1 MNEGDRLK
9 RILVLCLVV
18 LMMAGCAKE
27 EKTVNRA
34 VFAWEGV
41 EEADEQLL
49 ENYRIDTIFMDI
61 NHYSSIPGYNIYLL
75 AGDPSWG
82 VDDMEQVVEE
92 AEEKRAD
99 GVLFDIEGNYVTLAS
114 NLSLLESDLPIYVCM
129 PFWLDEDIDAQDL
142 SLDQG
147 LIATIKTLMRKGEA
161 NQLKNGRKMVLDEFT
176 SDENR
181 YSGVEEERKAYLE
194 AMCDNILESLDHD
207 CSPGELTFINGS
219 ENRWK
224 CIAEKIKSGEKIGDV
239 YHQGGVEKFCELFE
253 KDYLE
258 YFERIQQ
265 DDSILRDIVSNFI
278 GRLMV
283 DYLFASNKK

>member
-27 EKTVNRA
+27 EKTVKRA

-41 EEADEQLL
+41 EEADKQLL

-61 NHYSSIPGYNIYLL
+61 NHYSAIPGYNIYLL
-75 AGDPSWG
+75 AGDPSWR

-129 PFWLDEDIDAQDL
+129 PFWLDEELQEQIIKEVDGVVVMNYSKGNERLNIQKTIEMAEKCGKVILTAYELQPVGEYGLEEYNTYHDDGLDAVEKNYEEQFGGTDV
-142 SLDQG
+142 G
-147 LIATIKTLMRKGEA
+147 IAFHNLNMMR
-161 NQLKNGRKMVLDEFT
+161 
-176 SDENR
+176 
-181 YSGVEEERKAYLE
+181 
-194 AMCDNILESLDHD
+194 
-207 CSPGELTFINGS
+207 ELTNPAGIEG
-219 ENRWK
+219 K
-224 CIAEKIKSGEKIGDV
+224 
-239 YHQGGVEKFCELFE
+239 
-253 KDYLE
+253 
-258 YFERIQQ
+258 
-265 DDSILRDIVSNFI
+265 
-278 GRLMV
+278 
-283 DYLFASNKK
+283 

>member
-61 NHYSSIPGYNIYLL
+61 NHYSAIPGYNIYLL
-75 AGDPSWG
+75 AGDTSWG
-82 VDDMEQVVEE
+82 VDDMQKVVEI

-114 NLSLLESDLPIYVCM
+114 NLSLLESNLPIYVCM
-129 PFWLDEDIDAQDL
+129 PFWL
-142 SLDQG
+142 
-147 LIATIKTLMRKGEA
+147 
-161 NQLKNGRKMVLDEFT
+161 
-176 SDENR
+176 
-181 YSGVEEERKAYLE
+181 EEELQEQIIKEVEGVVVMNYSKGNERL
-194 AMCDNILESLDHD
+194 NIQKTIEM
-207 CSPGELTFINGS
+207 
-219 ENRWK
+219 
-224 CIAEKIKSGEKIGDV
+224 AEKCGKVILTAYELQPVGEYGLEEYNT
-239 YHQGGVEKFCELFE
+239 YHDDGLDAVEKNYENQFSGTDVGIAFHNLNMMRELNPAGIE
-253 KDYLE
+253 GK
-258 YFERIQQ
+258 
-265 DDSILRDIVSNFI
+265 
-278 GRLMV
+278 
-283 DYLFASNKK
+283 

>member
-18 LMMAGCAKE
+18 LMLAGCAKE

-41 EEADEQLL
+41 EEADKQLL

-61 NHYSSIPGYNIYLL
+61 NHYSAIPGYNIYLL
-75 AGDPSWG
+75 AEDPSWE

-129 PFWLDEDIDAQDL
+129 PFWLDEDIQEQIIKEVDGVVVMNYSKGNERLNIQKAIETAEKYGKVILTAYELQPVGEYGLEEYNTYYTDGLDAVEKNYEEQFGGTDVGIVFHNL
-142 SLDQG
+142 NM
-147 LIATIKTLMRKGEA
+147 MRKLNPAGIEG
-161 NQLKNGRKMVLDEFT
+161 K
-176 SDENR
+176 
-181 YSGVEEERKAYLE
+181 
-194 AMCDNILESLDHD
+194 
-207 CSPGELTFINGS
+207 
-219 ENRWK
+219 
-224 CIAEKIKSGEKIGDV
+224 
-239 YHQGGVEKFCELFE
+239 
-253 KDYLE
+253 
-258 YFERIQQ
+258 
-265 DDSILRDIVSNFI
+265 
-278 GRLMV
+278 
-283 DYLFASNKK
+283 

>member
-18 LMMAGCAKE
+18 LMLVGCAKE
-27 EKTVNRA
+27 EKTVKRA

-129 PFWLDEDIDAQDL
+129 PFWL
-142 SLDQG
+142 
-147 LIATIKTLMRKGEA
+147 
-161 NQLKNGRKMVLDEFT
+161 
-176 SDENR
+176 
-181 YSGVEEERKAYLE
+181 EEELQEQIIKEVDGVVVMNYSKGNERLNIQKTIEMAEKCGKVILTAYELQPVGEYGLE
-194 AMCDNILESLDHD
+194 EYNTYHDDGLDAVEKNYEEQFGGTDVGIAFHNLNMMR
-207 CSPGELTFINGS
+207 ELTNPAGIEG
-219 ENRWK
+219 K
-224 CIAEKIKSGEKIGDV
+224 
-239 YHQGGVEKFCELFE
+239 
-253 KDYLE
+253 
-258 YFERIQQ
+258 
-265 DDSILRDIVSNFI
+265 
-278 GRLMV
+278 
-283 DYLFASNKK
+283 

>member
-75 AGDPSWG
+75 AGDPSWR

-99 GVLFDIEGNYVTLAS
+99 GVLFDIEGDYVTLAS
-114 NLSLLESDLPIYVCM
+114 DLSFLDSSIPIYVCM
-129 PFWLDEDIDAQDL
+129 PFWL
-142 SLDQG
+142 
-147 LIATIKTLMRKGEA
+147 
-161 NQLKNGRKMVLDEFT
+161 
-176 SDENR
+176 
-181 YSGVEEERKAYLE
+181 EEELQEQIIKAVDGVVVMNYSKGNERANLE
-194 AMCDNILESLDHD
+194 EEMAMADQYDKAILTAYELQPVGEYGLGEYNTYNEDGLD
-207 CSPGELTFINGS
+207 
-219 ENRWK
+219 
-224 CIAEKIKSGEKIGDV
+224 A
-239 YHQGGVEKFCELFE
+239 VEKNYNEQFGGTDVGIAFHNLNMMRELNPAGIE
-253 KDYLE
+253 GK
-258 YFERIQQ
+258 
-265 DDSILRDIVSNFI
+265 
-278 GRLMV
+278 
-283 DYLFASNKK
+283 

>member
-27 EKTVNRA
+27 EKTVKRA

-41 EEADEQLL
+41 EEADKQLL

-75 AGDPSWG
+75 AGDPSWR

-114 NLSLLESDLPIYVCM
+114 DISLLESNLPIYVCM
-129 PFWLDEDIDAQDL
+129 PFWL
-142 SLDQG
+142 
-147 LIATIKTLMRKGEA
+147 
-161 NQLKNGRKMVLDEFT
+161 
-176 SDENR
+176 
-181 YSGVEEERKAYLE
+181 EEELQEQIIKEVDGVVVMNYSKGNERLNIQKAIETAEKYGKVILTAYELQPVGEYGLE
-194 AMCDNILESLDHD
+194 EYNTYHDDGLDAVEKNYEEQFGGTDVGIAFHNLNMMR
-207 CSPGELTFINGS
+207 ELTNPAGIEG
-219 ENRWK
+219 K
-224 CIAEKIKSGEKIGDV
+224 
-239 YHQGGVEKFCELFE
+239 
-253 KDYLE
+253 
-258 YFERIQQ
+258 
-265 DDSILRDIVSNFI
+265 
-278 GRLMV
+278 
-283 DYLFASNKK
+283 

>member
-75 AGDPSWG
+75 AGAPSWG

-99 GVLFDIEGNYVTLAS
+99 WCYL
-114 NLSLLESDLPIYVCM
+114 
-129 PFWLDEDIDAQDL
+129 
-142 SLDQG
+142 
-147 LIATIKTLMRKGEA
+147 
-161 NQLKNGRKMVLDEFT
+161 
-176 SDENR
+176 R
-181 YSGVEEERKAYLE
+181 Y
-194 AMCDNILESLDHD
+194 
-207 CSPGELTFINGS
+207 
-219 ENRWK
+219 
-224 CIAEKIKSGEKIGDV
+224 
-239 YHQGGVEKFCELFE
+239 
-253 KDYLE
+253 
-258 YFERIQQ
+258 
-265 DDSILRDIVSNFI
+265 
-278 GRLMV
+278 
-283 DYLFASNKK
+283 

>member
-18 LMMAGCAKE
+18 LMLVGCAKE

-61 NHYSSIPGYNIYLL
+61 NHYLAIPGYNIYLL
-75 AGDPSWG
+75 AGDPSWRA
-82 VDDMEQVVEE
+82 DDMQKVVEI

-129 PFWLDEDIDAQDL
+129 PFWLEEELQEQIIKEVDGVVVMNYSKGNERLNIQKTIEMEEKYGKVILTAYELQPVGEYGLEEYNTYNEDGLDAVEENYNEQFGGTDV
-142 SLDQG
+142 G
-147 LIATIKTLMRKGEA
+147 IAFHNLNMMRKLNPAGIEG
-161 NQLKNGRKMVLDEFT
+161 K
-176 SDENR
+176 
-181 YSGVEEERKAYLE
+181 
-194 AMCDNILESLDHD
+194 
-207 CSPGELTFINGS
+207 
-219 ENRWK
+219 
-224 CIAEKIKSGEKIGDV
+224 
-239 YHQGGVEKFCELFE
+239 
-253 KDYLE
+253 
-258 YFERIQQ
+258 
-265 DDSILRDIVSNFI
+265 
-278 GRLMV
+278 
-283 DYLFASNKK
+283 

>member
-1 MNEGDRLK
+1 MK

-18 LMMAGCAKE
+18 LMLVGCAKE

-34 VFAWEGV
+34 VFSWEGV

-75 AGDPSWG
+75 AGDPSWR

-129 PFWLDEDIDAQDL
+129 PFWLDEDVQEKIIQEADGVVVMNYSKGNERLNIQKAIETAEKYGKVILTAYELQPVGEYGLEEYNTYNTDGLDAVKKNYEEQFGGTDV
-142 SLDQG
+142 G
-147 LIATIKTLMRKGEA
+147 IAFHNLNMMR
-161 NQLKNGRKMVLDEFT
+161 
-176 SDENR
+176 
-181 YSGVEEERKAYLE
+181 
-194 AMCDNILESLDHD
+194 
-207 CSPGELTFINGS
+207 ELTNPAGIEG
-219 ENRWK
+219 K
-224 CIAEKIKSGEKIGDV
+224 
-239 YHQGGVEKFCELFE
+239 
-253 KDYLE
+253 
-258 YFERIQQ
+258 
-265 DDSILRDIVSNFI
+265 
-278 GRLMV
+278 
-283 DYLFASNKK
+283 